1 MAMGNQEFQVII
13 FAGGKGNRLTQLLSG
28 KPKCLLPIANK
39 PMIQYPLELL
49 IRSGIK
55 GKLYQLQIDSN

>member
-1 MAMGNQEFQVII
+1 MLHFEFQVVIL
-13 FAGGKGNRLTQLLSG
+13 AGGRGFRISQLLHG

-49 IRSGIK
+49 IRHRIQGNSF
-55 GKLYQLQIDSN
+55 